1 MEELKNLEELSV
13 NTIRALAMDAVQKA
27 KSGHP
32 GLPMGAADFAYV
44 LWMRFLKHNPAA
56 PNWPDRDRFVLSAG
70 HGSMLL
76 YALLHLFGYDL
87 PLEELKQF
95 RQWGSRTPGHP
106 EYGLTPGVETT
117 TGPLGQGFGNG
128 VGMALTERI
137 LAEHFNEGGEEIV
150 NHYTYGL
157 VSDGDLMEGVASE
170 AASLA
175 GHWGLGKLIYFYDDN
190 HITIEGS
197 TDLAFSEKVG
207 KRFQAYGWQV
217 IEIDGH
223 DRETIGQALQSAQ
236 AEEAKP
242 TLIIGHT
249 HIAKGSPHKQDTAS
263 AHGEPLGEEE
273 VKATKENLG
282 FPVEPSFLVPEEVR
296 SLFDQRHKELKAQAG
311 EWQERFSSWRKAY
324 PEKAALW
331 DAFMSRQLPADL
343 KKRLPVFEV
352 GKSLATR
359 NASGEV
365 LQALAPH
372 LPNLI
377 GGSADLAPSTKTFL
391 KGFSSLG
398 RDNFAGRNLH
408 FGIREHAMGAILNGM
423 SLHGGLI
430 PYGGTFFI
438 FSDYMR
444 PSVRLAAL
452 MKQPVIYVY
461 THDSIFVG
469 EDGPTHQPVEH
480 LAALRAIP
488 NLTVIRPAEATETAV
503 AWMTTLECKQGPV
516 ALILT
521 RQSLP
526 VLDRNKL
533 APAEEL
539 RRGAYIISNGESESP
554 DILLLASGSEVH
566 LALEAQK
573 LLAAKGKTSRVISM
587 PSWELFDSQP
597 EEYRQQ
603 VLLPQVPLRLAIEA
617 GCSQGWHR
625 YLGDFGE
632 VMSIDRFGASAP
644 YKVLEEK
651 FGFTAEQVAARALKM
666 IEQFP
671 EKAAE
676 KVKILE
682 QIKTQL
688 SKR

>member
-1 MEELKNLEELSV
+1 MKELKNLEELSV

-27 KSGHP
+27 DSGHP

-44 LWMRFLKHNPAA
+44 LWMRFLKHNPAD
-56 PNWPDRDRFVLSAG
+56 PHWPDRDRFVLSAG
-70 HGSMLL
+70 HGSVLL
-76 YALLHLFGYDL
+76 YSLLHLFGYDL
-87 PLEELKQF
+87 SLEELKQF
-95 RQWGSRTPGHP
+95 RRWGSRTPGHP

-137 LAEHFNEGGEEIV
+137 LAERFNAGGEEIV

-157 VSDGDLMEGVASE
+157 VGDGDLMEGISSE

-197 TDLAFSEKVG
+197 TDLAFSENVG
-207 KRFQAYGWQV
+207 RRFEAYGWQV
-217 IEIDGH
+217 LEIDGH
-223 DRETIGQALQSAQ
+223 DREAIGQALQSAQ

-242 TLIIGHT
+242 TLISGRT
-249 HIAKGSPHKQDTAS
+249 HIAQGSPHKQDTAA

-273 VKATKENLG
+273 VKATKKNLG
-282 FPVEPSFLVPEEVR
+282 FPVEPPFLVPGEVR
-296 SLFDQRHKELKAQAG
+296 SLFDQRGKELKAQAG
-311 EWQERFSSWRKAY
+311 AWKERFSSWRQAH
-324 PEKAALW
+324 PEKATLW
-331 DAFMSRQLPADL
+331 DTFMSRRLPADL
-343 KKRLPVFEV
+343 KKHLPVFET
-352 GKSLATR
+352 GKSIATR

-365 LQALAPH
+365 LQALASQ

-391 KGFSSLG
+391 KGFASLG
-398 RDNFAGRNLH
+398 RDSFAGRNIH

-423 SLHGGLI
+423 SLHGGVI
-430 PYGGTFFI
+430 PYGGTFFV

-444 PSVRLAAL
+444 PPLRLAAL

-480 LAALRAIP
+480 LAALRCIP
-488 NLTVIRPAEATETAV
+488 NLTVIRPADATETAV
-503 AWMTTLECKQGPV
+503 AWMVALESKKGPV

-521 RQSLP
+521 RQGLP
-526 VLDRNKL
+526 VLDRKEL

-539 RRGAYIISNGESESP
+539 RRGAYIISPGGVEP
-554 DILLLASGSEVH
+554 ADILLIASGSEVH
-566 LALEAQK
+566 LALQAQK
-573 LLAAKGKTSRVISM
+573 LLAAKGKVSRVISM

-597 EEYRQQ
+597 EAYRQQ
-603 VLLPQVPLRLAIEA
+603 VLSPRVPLRLAVEA

-632 VMSIDRFGASAP
+632 IISIDRFGASAP
-644 YKVLEEK
+644 YKVLAEK
-651 FGFTAEQVAARALKM
+651 FGFTPERVVTRALKM
-666 IEQFP
+666 IEEFP

-676 KVKILE
+676 KV
-682 QIKTQL
+682 QL
-688 SKR
+688 LSQYA

>member
-27 KSGHP
+27 NSGHP

-44 LWMRFLKHNPAA
+44 LWMRFLKHNPAD
-56 PNWPDRDRFVLSAG
+56 PHWPDRDRFVLSAG

-87 PLEELKQF
+87 PIEELKQF

-117 TGPLGQGFGNG
+117 TGPLGQGFANG
-128 VGMALTERI
+128 VGLALTERI
-137 LAEHFNEGGEEIV
+137 LAGHFNQEREEIV

-157 VSDGDLMEGVASE
+157 VSDGDLMEGVTSE

-207 KRFQAYGWQV
+207 QRFQAYGWQV
-217 IEIDGH
+217 REIDGH
-223 DRETIGQALQSAQ
+223 DREAIGQALQSGRD
-236 AEEAKP
+236 EKAKP
-242 TLIIGHT
+242 TLIIGRT
-249 HIAKGSPHKQDTAS
+249 HIARGSPHKQGTAG
-263 AHGEPLGEEE
+263 AHGEPLGEDE
-273 VKATKENLG
+273 VKATKENLS
-282 FPVEPSFLVPEEVR
+282 FPTQPPFFVPEEVR
-296 SLFDQRHKELKAQAG
+296 SLFDRRGQELKGQAG
-311 EWQERFSSWRKAY
+311 EWQERFFSWRKAH

-343 KKRLPVFEV
+343 RKRLPVFEV

-365 LQALAPH
+365 LQAIAPH

-391 KGFSSLG
+391 KGFASLE
-398 RDNFAGRNLH
+398 RRNYAGRNLH

-423 SLHGGLI
+423 LLHGGVI
-430 PYGGTFFI
+430 PYGGTFLV

-444 PSVRLAAL
+444 PAVRLAAL
-452 MKQPVIYVY
+452 MKQPVIFIY
-461 THDSIFVG
+461 THDSIFLG
-469 EDGPTHQPVEH
+469 EDGPTHQAVEH
-480 LAALRAIP
+480 LASLRAIP

-503 AWMTTLECKQGPV
+503 AWMVALERRDGPV

-521 RQSLP
+521 RQGLP
-526 VLDRNKL
+526 VLDRSKL
-533 APAEEL
+533 APAEDL
-539 RRGAYIISNGESESP
+539 RRGAYVLFGDNVESP

-566 LALEAQK
+566 LALEVQK
-573 LLAAKGKTSRVISM
+573 LLAAQGKTSRVISM

-603 VLLPQVPLRLAIEA
+603 VLPPQVPLRLAMEA

-632 VMSIDRFGASAP
+632 VLSIDHFGASAP
-644 YKVLEEK
+644 YKVLAEK
-651 FGFTAEQVAARALKM
+651 FGFTAEKVIARALRM

-671 EKAAE
+671 EKAAD

-682 QIKTQL
+682 QIKI
-688 SKR
+688 

>member
-13 NTIRALAMDAVQKA
+13 NTIRALVMDAVQKA
-27 KSGHP
+27 GSGHP

-44 LWMRFLKHNPAA
+44 LWMRFLKHNPAD
-56 PNWPDRDRFVLSAG
+56 PHWPDRDRFVLSPG

-76 YALLHLFGYDL
+76 YSLLHLFGYDL
-87 PLEELKQF
+87 SREELKRF

-137 LAEHFNEGGEEIV
+137 LAERFNEGEEGIV

-157 VSDGDLMEGVASE
+157 VSDGDLMEGIASE

-207 KRFQAYGWQV
+207 RRFEAYGWQV
-217 IEIDGH
+217 LEIDGH
-223 DRETIGQALQSAQ
+223 DREAIGQALQSAQ
-236 AEEAKP
+236 AEKAKP
-242 TLIIGHT
+242 TLISGRT
-249 HIAKGSPHKQDTAS
+249 HIAQGSPHKQDTAA

-273 VKATKENLG
+273 IKATKENLG
-282 FPVEPSFLVPEEVR
+282 FPVEPPFLVPEEVR
-296 SLFDQRHKELKAQAG
+296 SLFYRRSKELKERAG
-311 EWQERFSSWRKAY
+311 VWQEGFSSWRKAH
-324 PEKAALW
+324 PDKAALW
-331 DAFMSRQLPADL
+331 DAFMSRRLPADL
-343 KKRLPVFEV
+343 REHLPVFET
-352 GKSLATR
+352 GKSIATR

-365 LQALAPH
+365 LQALASH

-377 GGSADLAPSTKTFL
+377 GGAADLSPSTKTFL
-391 KGFSSLG
+391 KGFASLS
-398 RDNFAGRNLH
+398 RDSFAGRNIH

-423 SLHGGLI
+423 SLHGGVI
-430 PYGGTFFI
+430 PYGGTFFV

-444 PSVRLAAL
+444 PAVRLAAL

-480 LAALRAIP
+480 LAALRCIP
-488 NLTVIRPAEATETAV
+488 NLTVIRPADATETAV
-503 AWMTTLECKQGPV
+503 AWMVALERKKGPV

-521 RQSLP
+521 RQGLP

-533 APAEEL
+533 APAEGL
-539 RRGAYIISNGESESP
+539 KRGAYIISPSGIESP
-554 DILLLASGSEVH
+554 DILLIASGSEVH
-566 LALEAQK
+566 LALQTQK
-573 LLAAKGKTSRVISM
+573 LLAAKGKISRVISI

-603 VLLPQVPLRLAIEA
+603 VLSPRVPLRLAVEA
-617 GCSQGWHR
+617 GCSQGWQR

-632 VMSIDRFGASAP
+632 VISIDRFGASAP
-644 YKVLEEK
+644 AKVLAEK
-651 FGFTAEQVAARALKM
+651 FGFTAERVVTHALEM
-666 IEQFP
+666 IEHFP
-671 EKAAE
+671 KKAAE
-676 KVKILE
+676 RVKM
-682 QIKTQL
+682 L
-688 SKR
+688 SSDSK